1 MNTNDFKTTKEA
13 LTKSVNNIQKEII
26 NLICNVCKERNIGG
40 MFFQGIP
47 QDKTYAVTDD
57 PYNHDGYGYL
67 RVEGFQ
73 IAENGR
79 GIYLMTE
86 NDYYN
91 MEENEDENLQETLD
105 YVFLTPEHAE
115 KLSDYFAT
123 PIEDTMC
130 PTDTLDELLYTI
142 QEMLQVMDE
151 NGFAR
156 VSQSIQ
162 LKELEETTY
171 KV

>member
-1 MNTNDFKTTKEA
+1 MDLKEFKNQKEVLTNRTQELK
-13 LTKSVNNIQKEII
+13 NNILE
-26 NLICNVCKERNIGG
+26 LICNVCKERNIGG

-47 QDKTYAVTDD
+47 QDKTYAVVDD
-57 PYNHDGYGYL
+57 AYNHDGYGYL

-79 GIYLMTE
+79 SLYLMTE
-86 NDYYN
+86 DDYYN

-115 KLSDYFAT
+115 KLTDYFAT

-130 PTDTLDELLYTI
+130 PTDTLVELLYTI
-142 QEMLQVMDE
+142 QEMLQVMEE
-151 NGFAR
+151 NNFAS

-162 LKELEETTY
+162 LKELENTTY
-171 KV
+171 KI

>member
-1 MNTNDFKTTKEA
+1 MNTEDFKNAKNA
-13 LTKSVNNIQKEII
+13 LTKSVSNIQREII

-47 QDKTYAVTDD
+47 TDKTFAVVDD
-57 PYNHDGYGYL
+57 PYHHDGCGYL
-67 RVEGFQ
+67 SVQGFQ
-73 IAENGR
+73 LSEDGR

-86 NDYYN
+86 EDYYY
-91 MEENEDENLQETLD
+91 MEENEDEKLQETLD

-115 KLSDYFAT
+115 SLTRYFAT
-123 PIEDTMC
+123 PIEDTFC

-151 NGFAR
+151 NGYAR
-156 VSQSIQ
+156 VTQSIQ
-162 LKELEETTY
+162 LKELDETTI
-171 KV
+171 